1 MQKNKLVRIITKL
14 NLKKAKMNSNIR
26 KSHTRTKIQLGGL
39 IIKSGLADLL
49 EINLGDDLQ
58 LDLDQRDKSYII
70 LGILDE
76 VTRQIQNDKSSMSYY
91 LSKGKNISNIS

>member
-1 MQKNKLVRIITKL
+1 
-14 NLKKAKMNSNIR
+14 MNSNIR
-26 KSHTRTKIQLGGL
+26 KSYTRTKIQLGGL

-49 EINLGDDLQ
+49 AINLGDDLQ

-76 VTRQIQNDKSSMSYY
+76 VTKQIQNDKSSMSYY

>member
-1 MQKNKLVRIITKL
+1 
-14 NLKKAKMNSNIR
+14 MNSNIR

-49 EINLGDDLQ
+49 AINLGDDLQ

-76 VTRQIQNDKSSMSYY
+76 VTKQIQNDKSSMSYY

>member
-1 MQKNKLVRIITKL
+1 
-14 NLKKAKMNSNIR
+14 MNSNIR

-70 LGILDE
+70 LGILDA
-76 VTRQIQNDKSSMSYY
+76 VTKQIQNDNSSMSYY

>member
-1 MQKNKLVRIITKL
+1 
-14 NLKKAKMNSNIR
+14 MNSNIR

-76 VTRQIQNDKSSMSYY
+76 VTKQIQNDKSSMSYY

>member
-1 MQKNKLVRIITKL
+1 
-14 NLKKAKMNSNIR
+14 MNSNIR

-49 EINLGDDLQ
+49 AINLGDDLQ

-76 VTRQIQNDKSSMSYY
+76 VTKQIQNDKSSMSYY
-91 LSKGKNISNIS
+91 LSKGKNISNIF

>member
-1 MQKNKLVRIITKL
+1 
-14 NLKKAKMNSNIR
+14 MNSDTR

-49 EINLGDDLQ
+49 AINLGYDLQ

-76 VTRQIQNDKSSMSYY
+76 VTKQIQNDKS
-91 LSKGKNISNIS
+91 KPG

>member
-1 MQKNKLVRIITKL
+1 
-14 NLKKAKMNSNIR
+14 MNSNIR

-70 LGILDE
+70 LGILNE
-76 VTRQIQNDKSSMSYY
+76 VTKQIQNDKSSMSYY

>member
-1 MQKNKLVRIITKL
+1 
-14 NLKKAKMNSNIR
+14 MNSNIR